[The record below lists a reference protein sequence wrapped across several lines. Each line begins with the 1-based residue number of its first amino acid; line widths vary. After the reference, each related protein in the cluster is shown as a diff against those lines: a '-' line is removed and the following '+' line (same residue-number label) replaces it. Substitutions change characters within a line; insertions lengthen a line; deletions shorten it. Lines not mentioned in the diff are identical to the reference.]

1 LAPPAEALFGVVFP
15 PFTSGDLTV
24 PNDSF
29 VTGSPNRY
37 GNVIVRARSTLT
49 IPAGSYYFDSLLVE
63 PQATLVAD
71 DSLGPVFVYV
81 RSALTLRGT
90 VRGLESTVPELLLAD
105 FGSGSIELS
114 GPFQGTL
121 IARDALLN
129 FSSQQVHSGA
139 FYANHVTVGPDT
151 KLTLAP
157 FLKTRFTDAGGTPIG
172 QCSNRASNAGTHRTV
187 CLGARTDGTATLEM
201 YVDGVLTPSTTGDCV
216 DAVVKEPS
224 TEVRAFE
231 LNQGGAVLHSD
242 LVLLT
247 TPAHAD
253 RCPLY
258 SKMILGTRD
267 DDILTGTSEA
277 EYISGGPGNDLISG
291 NGGEDVLVG
300 GAGSD
305 VFAFL
310 DQIPVKIGVAWL
322 VNDSSDKVQLDFTPG
337 NMSGL
342 FPRTTAPVSPS
353 SVALAHRR
361 FQSLGFGA
369 TASDF
374 TAALGAPVTP
384 NSLQALSIRPAAT
397 QAPIQVQFSS
407 VTGSVVNGVTE
418 YNTSSPS
425 SGVLRYVLAVQQTVT
440 PANTALKCGGTLG
453 SCIFSSI
460 SIVDAT
466 GKAQGNPVVLP
477 RAQHLIQSV
486 SPTFEKSFYLV
497 AGYSDSMPSDGTCA
511 PVAGNTTCQ
520 SNSAFLA
527 RFDANKQVFDF
538 FQYFDGAIA
547 KSSGDGFDPGAP
559 GSAFFDARLA
569 PGPRIVA
576 VGWTEADGDV
586 EVEQGL
592 FAKQTGLKGYAAV
605 IEPPF
610 AFATG
615 GKLPAGDLTPTD
627 ARAFRGLE
635 VGTFSRLKRLP
646 RGKLPT
652 TIDADGNTLL
662 TFLAGG
668 HAGSGHFQ
676 PWLLSLTVDADSH
689 LHRLA
694 ERIVTNS
701 EFFAE
706 VEDISETQIV
716 GETDEFDVGGRAG
729 AGAFFADMNPA
740 DLTFALATPG
750 GSTQQGSFFQDVP
763 GFRLFGGAA
772 QTAAFGILK
781 SRHGRYIV
789 GQIQR
794 PWDSS
799 LLNTLPTTPETG
811 PFGLLIDVTSSGDLL
826 NIKSIG
832 SAPIQ
837 TIFSGVDSGPD
848 DGLVTWGSVCSGSGA
863 DCTPNPYLLG
873 VDQDFGTP
881 SCSCSDGVAN
891 CGEEGIDC
899 GTICGNACPPP
910 PPPTPP
916 TNPPP
921 EPTCKI
927 DPSGTEMT
935 VYLDPK
941 DAATFVT
948 SNGCQSC
955 HSSDGKSLSGTPFAP
970 CLYNYSASAEQGAG
984 CMATAIT
991 QGRGAMPKFNVTS
1004 LGTCGKEVLVNY
1016 LLGLTGTCAS
1026 SAKSSQCA
1034 R

>member
-1 LAPPAEALFGVVFP
+1 MGFLRMSGLLCVAFALAGCSSTPINGDEHVASTAQRLVVPSVTVSLAFPPEVLSNSLVTARTDIAVQDRATLVDGSSGYASAVNLGTGQAMLGASAKLGSLWSIGPVQLNSSSTAFGNVTSASSITLQAGARILGKSTQHAALAPPAEALFGVVFP

-453 SCIFSSI
+453 S
-460 SIVDAT
+460 
-466 GKAQGNPVVLP
+466 
-477 RAQHLIQSV
+477 
-486 SPTFEKSFYLV
+486 
-497 AGYSDSMPSDGTCA
+497 
-511 PVAGNTTCQ
+511 
-520 SNSAFLA
+520 
-527 RFDANKQVFDF
+527 
-538 FQYFDGAIA
+538 
-547 KSSGDGFDPGAP
+547 
-559 GSAFFDARLA
+559 
-569 PGPRIVA
+569 
-576 VGWTEADGDV
+576 
-586 EVEQGL
+586 
-592 FAKQTGLKGYAAV
+592 
-605 IEPPF
+605 
-610 AFATG
+610 
-615 GKLPAGDLTPTD
+615 
-627 ARAFRGLE
+627 
-635 VGTFSRLKRLP
+635 
-646 RGKLPT
+646 
-652 TIDADGNTLL
+652 
-662 TFLAGG
+662 
-668 HAGSGHFQ
+668 
-676 PWLLSLTVDADSH
+676 
-689 LHRLA
+689 
-694 ERIVTNS
+694 
-701 EFFAE
+701 
-706 VEDISETQIV
+706 
-716 GETDEFDVGGRAG
+716 
-729 AGAFFADMNPA
+729 
-740 DLTFALATPG
+740 
-750 GSTQQGSFFQDVP
+750 
-763 GFRLFGGAA
+763 
-772 QTAAFGILK
+772 
-781 SRHGRYIV
+781 
-789 GQIQR
+789 
-794 PWDSS
+794 
-799 LLNTLPTTPETG
+799 
-811 PFGLLIDVTSSGDLL
+811 
-826 NIKSIG
+826 
-832 SAPIQ
+832 
-837 TIFSGVDSGPD
+837 
-848 DGLVTWGSVCSGSGA
+848 
-863 DCTPNPYLLG
+863 
-873 VDQDFGTP
+873 
-881 SCSCSDGVAN
+881 
-891 CGEEGIDC
+891 
-899 GTICGNACPPP
+899 
-910 PPPTPP
+910 
-916 TNPPP
+916 
-921 EPTCKI
+921 
-927 DPSGTEMT
+927 
-935 VYLDPK
+935 
-941 DAATFVT
+941 
-948 SNGCQSC
+948 
-955 HSSDGKSLSGTPFAP
+955 
-970 CLYNYSASAEQGAG
+970 
-984 CMATAIT
+984 
-991 QGRGAMPKFNVTS
+991 
-1004 LGTCGKEVLVNY
+1004 
-1016 LLGLTGTCAS
+1016 
-1026 SAKSSQCA
+1026 
-1034 R
+1034 